1 MSTVT
6 TALIR
11 IARHPAARAA
21 ARCAAGC
28 AAAAAGHRL
37 QEAHPP
43 RPSTSGGHNRGCSC

>member
-28 AAAAAGHRL
+28 AAAAA
-37 QEAHPP
+37 PP
-43 RPSTSGGHNRGCSC
+43 PAGGAPASAVYLRWA